1 MRVNICQLYP
11 KKSVKKV
18 KKRKK
23 WKVKTKAELKQQ
35 KTHPMS
41 D

>member
-1 MRVNICQLYP
+1 VKKRK

-18 KKRKK
+18 E
-23 WKVKTKAELKQQ
+23 AI
-35 KTHPMS
+35 M